1 MNFQFS
7 TRSSYPFR
15 LLSRHAAFI
24 DLLAKIPFS
33 RDPPPRKHDFIIQI
47 SCRLRVHVG
56 KLAVGQGRV
65 KKKFFR
71 MVIRCEWKSQRG
83 WFRTVS
89 GVKVAFNRMDRG
101 EGVLG
106 DYSSMSKRVHTM
118 HVEIRPHLSLL
129 YGHVKIG
136 ILG

>member
-15 LLSRHAAFI
+15 LLSRRAAFI

-65 KKKFFR
+65 KKNSSGWW
-71 MVIRCEWKSQRG
+71 CEWKSQRG

-89 GVKVAFNRMDRG
+89 GVNVAFNRMDRG